1 MKNFSTQITE
11 CYLDLN
17 DWTQL
22 REWKKKEAD
31 FLSSINGS
39 CAQRYV
45 SFSRIIRH
53 FVTQLCVEFVI
64 FFQSHVTVK
73 EANLY
78 CELEAGNYST
88 VNALMDWNAIPKPNV
103 ITKYSWNTRHL
114 LNEVKQNLLEKFVIG
129 QENDYEQ

>member
-1 MKNFSTQITE
+1 MEKEGSGFS
-11 CYLDLN
+11 LLN
-17 DWTQL
+17 KWKL
-22 REWKKKEAD
+22 RSA
-31 FLSSINGS
+31 
-39 CAQRYV
+39 
-45 SFSRIIRH
+45 IRKFFENNLVILLH
-53 FVTQLCVEFVI
+53 SCVEFVI